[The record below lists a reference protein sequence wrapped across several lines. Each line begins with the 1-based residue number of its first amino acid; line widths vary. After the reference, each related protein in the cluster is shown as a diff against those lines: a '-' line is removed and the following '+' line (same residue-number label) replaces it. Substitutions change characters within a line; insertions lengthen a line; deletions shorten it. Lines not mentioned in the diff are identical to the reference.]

1 MSRQTP
7 AIPAILRL
15 SWSAITGATNALVAL
30 LVATDA
36 AIPAGLAFAA
46 NLAASRIEQHF
57 SWPGQVE
64 QTLTSRCH
72 ILVCEPSA
80 DWLGRIVGEDRKG
93 KADSSN
99 GKESKHDG
107 FINNS
112 LTLSA

>member
-1 MSRQTP
+1 MASLVP
-7 AIPAILRL
+7 A
-15 SWSAITGATNALVAL
+15 
-30 LVATDA
+30 DA
-36 AIPAGLAFAA
+36 AIPAGFPLAA

-57 SWPGQVE
+57 SWSGQIE

-80 DWLGRIVGEDRKG
+80 DWLGRIVGEDREG
-93 KADSSN
+93 KADGNN